1 MQDERR
7 GFLKAPIIQK
17 IINTMWFANKN
28 DEGIKHLVC
37 FKPFPLPA
45 LVLVL
50 TAVSVILC
58 THDWVVPSG
67 KTINAI
73 DAVD

>member
-1 MQDERR
+1 MLVQDERR

-17 IINTMWFANKN
+17 IINTMWFTSKN
-28 DEGIKHLVC
+28 DEDIKQHTL

-50 TAVSVILC
+50 TAVSVILHSHGWPLL
-58 THDWVVPSG
+58 TAWLRS
-67 KTINAI
+67 NA
-73 DAVD
+73 V

>member
-1 MQDERR
+1 VQDEQC

-28 DEGIKHLVC
+28 DEGVKHHVL

-45 LVLVL
+45 LALVL
-50 TAVSVILC
+50 TAVSADVC
-58 THDWVVPSG
+58 DHH
-67 KTINAI
+67 
-73 DAVD
+73 